1 MQPSGLA
8 APSGTHSASLP
19 EPAGWDTVAVMSG
32 KRRVLRVVLVGLL
45 WLPVFGAGGALLL
58 TPLFVLSMAVAED
71 PVLTGNRITPVELT
85 TASTAMAVTF
95 PPTTRFVGYQS
106 CSPPPWGGWYI
117 KLKVRMPRT
126 SLPAFLA
133 SPAFTGVT
141 FDTPWRW
148 VGNDPN
154 SVWDGEF
161 TPERPKQFRSQR
173 VLLPPGSSLRVLID
187 DDNSATAT
195 VYLFWL
201 DPALTAHID

>member
-1 MQPSGLA
+1 MVLIGFL
-8 APSGTHSASLP
+8 SLP
-19 EPAGWDTVAVMSG
+19 
-32 KRRVLRVVLVGLL
+32 VL
-45 WLPVFGAGGALLL
+45 GAGAVIMFA
-58 TPLFVLSMAVAED
+58 PLFLLSMAVTED
-71 PVLTGNRITPVELT
+71 PVLTGNRITPVEVT
-85 TASTAMAVTF
+85 TASTAMTVTF
-95 PPTTRFVGYQS
+95 PPTTRFVGYQT
-106 CSPPPWGGWYI
+106 CQPPPLLGGWYI

-141 FDTPWRW
+141 FDTSRRW

-161 TPERPKQFRSQR
+161 TPERPKMFRSQR

-187 DDNSATAT
+187 DDSSATAT

-201 DPALTAHID
+201 DPVLTAHID